1 MVDPGLPGEY
11 GPGRPVPLAALLS
24 GLRHGRA
31 DPSVQADPGEHWL
44 AQRTPEGPSTLRLRA
59 VTEGVLQAG
68 SGAGPARCDVVHA
81 RAWGPGARWSL
92 DRLPSLL
99 GGDDDPDSFV
109 PLHPV
114 VRRAHRARPHERIP
128 SSGLVITE
136 LVPVILEQRVTG
148 KEAHLAYRRL
158 VRAYGEP
165 APGPGRDRGLM
176 VPPTPAQWRRV
187 PSWVW
192 LRAGVDAQR
201 SDTIMRA
208 LSVAARLAECADLPL
223 DQAHARLQAVP
234 GIGRW
239 TSAEIAQRALG
250 DADAVSVGDYHVAK
264 HVTHAL
270 EGRIG
275 DDARMLQLL
284 EPYRGHR
291 YRVQRL
297 IEVTGSG
304 APRRGPRMT
313 LPTHLPR

>member
-1 MVDPGLPGEY
+1 MTDPGLLAEY
-11 GPGRPVPLAALLS
+11 EPGRPVPVGAII
-24 GLRHGRA
+24 GPLRHGRS
-31 DPSVQADPGEHWL
+31 DPTVQIEPGDFWL
-44 AQRTPEGPSTLRLRA
+44 AQRTPEGVATVRLRP
-59 VTEGVLQAG
+59 VEITDSCAG
-68 SGAGPARCDVVHA
+68 GTAPATVVRA
-81 RAWGPGARWSL
+81 QAWGPGARWAL
-92 DRLPSLL
+92 DRVPMLL
-99 GGDDDPDSFV
+99 GAGDDPASFM

-114 VRRAHRARPHERIP
+114 VRRAHHARRHDRVPA
-128 SSGLVITE
+128 SGLVVSE
-136 LVPVILEQRVTG
+136 VVPVILEQKVTG
-148 KEAHLAYRRL
+148 RQAHQAYRRL

-165 APGPGRDRGLM
+165 APGPGGERGLL
-176 VPPTPAQWRRV
+176 VTPTPAQWRRV

-201 SDTIMRA
+201 SDTVMRA
-208 LSVAARLAECADLPL
+208 LSVAARLAECVDLPL
-223 DQAHARLQAVP
+223 DQAHARMQAIP

-270 EGRIG
+270 EGKIG

-304 APRRGPRMT
+304 APRRGPRLT
-313 LPTHLPR
+313 LPTHLPS